1 MRRIAIHIA
10 LVLPM
15 LLLTATEGYC
25 QLNAE
30 LIVYNALKKKT
41 EPAFATHTVV
51 EGLNAK
57 AHKSTME
64 RTQEFREASDS
75 LGFYYKAFNWVDI
88 AFNAL
93 RFAMNVKN
101 TYDVANKRIDGIVSL
116 IKVYEDECL
125 KHGDIEADDQEIIDI
140 GRDMYN
146 EVKQDVNSIINTST
160 AIVGYIGLQFPCTTF
175 SMLNDLKTLNNSLEH
190 IQYSLNNAYMRLYFF
205 MVSRTGFRWNI
216 AYTPV
221 DRVSIAEGAIG
232 RWKSAAQ
239 QSLTKMP
246 GATE

>member
-1 MRRIAIHIA
+1 MRIRKIMI
-10 LVLPM
+10 LVLL

-41 EPAFATHTVV
+41 EPAFITHSAI
-51 EGLNAK
+51 EDLNAK
-57 AHKSTME
+57 AHKNTME
-64 RTQEFREASDS
+64 RTREFREASDS

-101 TYDVANKRIDGIVSL
+101 TYDVANKRIDGIVKL
-116 IKVYEDECL
+116 IKLYEDECL

-146 EVKQDVNSIINTST
+146 EVSQDVNSIINTST

-190 IQYSLNNAYMRLYFF
+190 IQYSLNNAYMRLYYF
-205 MVSRTGFRWNI
+205 MVTRTGFRWNI
-216 AYTPV
+216 AYNPV
-221 DRVSIAEGAIG
+221 DRVAIAEGAIG
-232 RWKSAAQ
+232 RWRSAAHE
-239 QSLTKMP
+239 SLSKMS
-246 GATE
+246 GVTE